1 MIPHAVNFVSILRK
15 DSSSQKLDST
25 FFQRL
30 TFLPIMRALFWWKWV
45 KNRKFF
51 AIISGAQKNEYILAF
66 CVKLKWEG
74 ATKSARGG
82 GGDIVLIRW
91 ACLLDRLVG
100 PLDASVS
107 NHLSSAK

>member
-1 MIPHAVNFVSILRK
+1 MNLHAVNFDSILQK
-15 DSSSQKLDST
+15 AILSQKLNST

-30 TFLPIMRALFWWKWV
+30 TFLPIMRALFWGKWV

-82 GGDIVLIRW
+82 GGTL
-91 ACLLDRLVG
+91 C
-100 PLDASVS
+100 
-107 NHLSSAK
+107 

>member
-1 MIPHAVNFVSILRK
+1 
-15 DSSSQKLDST
+15 
-25 FFQRL
+25 
-30 TFLPIMRALFWWKWV
+30 MRALFWGKWV
-45 KNRKFF
+45 KNRKFL

-74 ATKSARGG
+74 ATKSAR
-82 GGDIVLIRW
+82 GDIVLIRW